1 MPAAD
6 QPVRILLLEDSDI
19 DAELIS
25 RQLDKVAGLVLE
37 RAIIR
42 REVHEPLEER
52 RFDLILS
59 DYSVPGFDGVDALRL
74 TAKVDPAVPFVFVS
88 GVPGEDFAGET

>member
-37 RAIIR
+37 RGSFAA
-42 REVHEPLEER
+42 
-52 RFDLILS
+52 S
-59 DYSVPGFDGVDALRL
+59 SSGCS
-74 TAKVDPAVPFVFVS
+74 KS
-88 GVPGEDFAGET
+88 GVST